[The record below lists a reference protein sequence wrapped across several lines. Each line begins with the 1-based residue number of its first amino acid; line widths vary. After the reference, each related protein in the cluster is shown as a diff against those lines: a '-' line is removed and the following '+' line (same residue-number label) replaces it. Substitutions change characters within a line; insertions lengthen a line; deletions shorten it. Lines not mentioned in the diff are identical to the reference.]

1 LYAVFDGH
9 GGALASEFCAQELP
23 WYVVG
28 SEEGWE
34 VATKAAL
41 KDAFMKTDAAFVKAT
56 EGTNR
61 LDGTTALV
69 ALVRGTR
76 LFVANAGDSRAI
88 LVQRGARVVPLS
100 RDHKPSL
107 PDELQRITEM
117 GGKVIFWGRWRV
129 EGILAVSRA
138 IGDMHLKPYV
148 TPEPEVTEWEV
159 AEDDL
164 FLILASDGT
173 YCNGPSFLPPFLY
186 YLVVGTKKV
195 WSFYFSVTIQPFHV
209 FLPRLFINSFIG
221 EFIYSF
227 IHLFLLQVYGM
238 CSPMRWWLRLWST
251 TVTTSNWRQRDS
263 VARRL

>member
-1 LYAVFDGH
+1 MEDRLSFRGRLEGREDASLYAVFDGH

-23 WYVVG
+23 RYVLG

-34 VATKAAL
+34 GATKAAL
-41 KDAFMKTDAAFVKAT
+41 KDAFVKTDAAFVKAT
-56 EGTNR
+56 EGTER

-69 ALVRGTR
+69 SIIMGSK

-107 PDELQRITEM
+107 PDELQRITGL

-148 TPEPEVTEWEV
+148 TPEPEVTEWEIT
-159 AEDDL
+159 ENDF

-173 YCNGPSFLPPFLY
+173 FLYWFWPSFPPCILFRIS
-186 YLVVGTKKV
+186 VPIFS
-195 WSFYFSVTIQPFHV
+195 SFNYPCVH
-209 FLPRLFINSFIG
+209 
-221 EFIYSF
+221 
-227 IHLFLLQVYGM
+227 
-238 CSPMRWWLRLWST
+238 
-251 TVTTSNWRQRDS
+251 
-263 VARRL
+263 

>member
-1 LYAVFDGH
+1 MEDRLSFRGRLEGRNDASLYAVFDGH

-23 WYVVG
+23 RYVVG

-41 KDAFMKTDAAFVKAT
+41 RDAFMKTDAAFVKAT

-69 ALVRGTR
+69 ALIRGTQ

-164 FLILASDGT
+164 FLILASDGIWDVLSNEMVAAFVVNHSHDVKLAAKRL
-173 YCNGPSFLPPFLY
+173 CREASLNGSMDNLCA
-186 YLVVGTKKV
+186 VVIDLREIRRRRGN
-195 WSFYFSVTIQPFHV
+195 SID
-209 FLPRLFINSFIG
+209 RLS
-221 EFIYSF
+221 
-227 IHLFLLQVYGM
+227 
-238 CSPMRWWLRLWST
+238 
-251 TVTTSNWRQRDS
+251 
-263 VARRL
+263 